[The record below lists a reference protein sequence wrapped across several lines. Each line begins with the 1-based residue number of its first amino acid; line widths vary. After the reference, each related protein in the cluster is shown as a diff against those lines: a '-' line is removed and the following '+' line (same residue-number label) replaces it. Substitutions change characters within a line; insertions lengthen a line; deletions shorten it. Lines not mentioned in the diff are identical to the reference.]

1 MSKLVENGYLFCFD
15 LMLFPITENRKTGL
29 KPGLM
34 QHTSN
39 VKRTQLLS
47 FDWKILHQWY
57 FVLWS
62 YNDCRHQGATGFF
75 NRVLLERERLVP
87 DWPNPNYVLILEP
100 NTEGVDGRGR
110 LVKDNWGPYLEKRM
124 KSFLPKPQGLENTKT
139 SVKRR
144 EMLGKLL
151 RLITY
156 AKEVPS
162 YRKGRL

>member
-1 MSKLVENGYLFCFD
+1 MIERFFINDTFL
-15 LMLFPITENRKTGL
+15 
-29 KPGLM
+29 
-34 QHTSN
+34 
-39 VKRTQLLS
+39 
-47 FDWKILHQWY
+47 
-57 FVLWS
+57 LWS

-75 NRVLLERERLVP
+75 NGVLLERERLVP

-156 AKEVPS
+156 AREVPS